1 MDFYTKLKWILGIS
15 LVFALIA
22 ATNLVDRS
30 NFMQVKESVA
40 TIYEDR
46 LIVKDL
52 IMDMYKAMQQ
62 KKIAIISDDN
72 SFMGQ
77 RNDVVNNDLKA
88 LIERYQATKL
98 TKNEATV
105 FENLKS
111 NIDALWQAEASVTTE
126 SFKAN
131 EHLLGILAQVESNLD
146 ELSDIQIS
154 EGRRQVSITKR
165 ATDSIELFTQLE
177 IYVLIFL
184 ALVIQVIILYKP
196 GRSKE
201 S

>member
-196 GRSKE
+196 RKGK
-201 S
+201 

>member
-62 KKIAIISDDN
+62 KKIAIISDDS

-146 ELSDIQIS
+146 ELSEIQIS

-196 GRSKE
+196 RKG
-201 S
+201 

>member
-52 IMDMYKAMQQ
+52 IMDMYKAVQE
-62 KKIAIISDDN
+62 KKIAIITADEG
-72 SFMGQ
+72 FLGQ
-77 RNDVVNNDLKA
+77 RNDAVNSNLEV
-88 LIERYQATKL
+88 LIERYQTTKL
-98 TKNEATV
+98 TNNEAVV
-105 FENLKS
+105 FESLQK
-111 NIDALWQAEASVTTE
+111 NIQSLWSAESTVG
-126 SFKAN
+126 SFSGN
-131 EHLLGILAQVESNLD
+131 EKLLGMIAQIESNLD
-146 ELSDIQIS
+146 ELSEIQIS